1 MASAA
6 QDDEGGLVQ
15 GINVTPL
22 VDVCLVLLV
31 IMMVT
36 AKAIVSQQIPLDL
49 PKAAMS
55 TEAQVVFKVEITPD
69 GSVSVDGST
78 LEVVEDL
85 LTRARAAHDA
95 NPQVRVSIRADSSVS
110 HGKVM
115 RVVDLLKQ
123 AGVSKIAFAS
133 VEIPKE
139 PGAVKN

>member
-1 MASAA
+1 MAASA
-6 QDDEGGLVQ
+6 QEDDGLVQ

-36 AKAIVSQQIPLDL
+36 AKAIVSQQVPLDL

-55 TEAQVVFKVEITPD
+55 TEAQAVFKVEITRD
-69 GSVSVDGST
+69 GDVSVDGAA
-78 LEVVEDL
+78 LEKVEDL
-85 LTRARAAHDA
+85 LDKAKAAHDA
-95 NPQVRVSIRADSSVS
+95 NPQLRVSIRADASAV

-133 VEIPKE
+133 VETPKE
-139 PGAVKN
+139 PGAVQN

>member
-6 QDDEGGLVQ
+6 QDDDGGLVQ

-36 AKAIVSQQIPLDL
+36 AKAIVSQETPMDL

-55 TEAQVVFKVEITPD
+55 TQVQVVFKVEITPD
-69 GSVSVDGST
+69 GSISVDGTT
-78 LEVVEDL
+78 LEKVEDL
-85 LTRARAAHDA
+85 LTKARAAHDA

-133 VEIPKE
+133 VEIPRE
-139 PGAVKN
+139 PGAVQN

>member
-1 MASAA
+1 MAAAA
-6 QDDEGGLVQ
+6 QDDDGGMVQ

-55 TEAQVVFKVEITPD
+55 TDAQVVFKVEVTPD
-69 GSVSVDGST
+69 GTVLVDGAP
-78 LEVVEDL
+78 LEKLEDL
-85 LTRARAAHDA
+85 LGKAKAAHDA
-95 NPQVRVSIRADSSVS
+95 NPQIRVSIRADSSVS

-139 PGAVKN
+139 PGAVEN